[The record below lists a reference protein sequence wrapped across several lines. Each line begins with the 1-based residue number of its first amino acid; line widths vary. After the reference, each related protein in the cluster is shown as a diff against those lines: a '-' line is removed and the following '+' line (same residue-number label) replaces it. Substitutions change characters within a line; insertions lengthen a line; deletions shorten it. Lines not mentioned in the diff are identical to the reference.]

1 MDPREPPAASRKTPK
16 GRRAFSRPHGALFLL
31 FLLLALVLVLDS
43 LIGDRGVFAVMQAR
57 REHADAE
64 SALKSA
70 LSQNARLRAEI
81 DRLKADSAAIEELA
95 RRHLGLV
102 KPGETLF
109 IIKDVRKPS
118 PPSR

>member
-16 GRRAFSRPHGALFLL
+16 GRRSFSRPHGALFLL

-64 SALKSA
+64 SALNSA
-70 LSQNARLRAEI
+70 RSQNARLRAEI
-81 DRLKADSAAIEELA
+81 DRLKADSTAIEELA
-95 RRHLGLV
+95 RRYLGLV

>member
-1 MDPREPPAASRKTPK
+1 MDPRNPPATARKTPK
-16 GRRAFSRPHGALFLL
+16 GRRPFPRPRGVL
-31 FLLLALVLVLDS
+31 FLLLLLIALVLVLDA

-57 REHADAE
+57 RDYAEAE
-64 SALKSA
+64 SSLANA
-70 LSQNARLRAEI
+70 RAENARLRAEVE
-81 DRLKADSAAIEELA
+81 RLKVDSTAIEELA

-118 PPSR
+118 EFSR